1 MATALDTTFCEV
13 TGTPV
18 SRTFSRLLDR
28 LAALVDIERDVP
40 LAYSQADHDRH
51 CNAVEAA
58 HSALME
64 AASDVLSESVEC
76 HLDGPLRRL
85 ALITELQMSIECPHE
100 RQHLFETIQNNRDVF
115 DIGGGSRTAYDV
127 RQLQTAFFTLY
138 TALVE
143 GPEFALPGADQT
155 ERDRIV
161 AALA

>member
-18 SRTFSRLLDR
+18 SRAFARLLDR
-28 LAALVDIERDVP
+28 LAALVDIDRDFP
-40 LAYSQADHDRH
+40 RAYSQADHDRH
-51 CNAVEAA
+51 CNAAEAA
-58 HSALME
+58 HSAVME
-64 AASDVLSESVEC
+64 AASDVLSEAVER

-100 RQHLFETIQNNRDVF
+100 RQHLLETIQNNRDVF
-115 DIGGGSRTAYDV
+115 DIGGDSRAAYDV
-127 RQLQTAFFTLY
+127 RQLQTAFFALY

-143 GPEFALPGADQT
+143 GPEFAPPGADQT

-161 AALA
+161 PVLV